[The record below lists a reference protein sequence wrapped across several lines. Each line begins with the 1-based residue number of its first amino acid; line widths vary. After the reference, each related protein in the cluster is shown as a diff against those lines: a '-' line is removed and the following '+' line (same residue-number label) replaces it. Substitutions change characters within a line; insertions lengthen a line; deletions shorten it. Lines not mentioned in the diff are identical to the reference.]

1 MSKYTTV
8 VSVKDSFNLSK
19 GRDGFWLYD
28 ETLGMNLSMRA
39 LSEVSAF
46 MEALDYYQKRLKTVE
61 KELCALHSKVENF
74 VAQFTEDDDNCD
86 CNN

>member
-1 MSKYTTV
+1 MSKYVTV

-28 ETLGMNLSMRA
+28 ETKEMNLSMRA

-61 KELCALHSKVENF
+61 KELYTLQSKVENF
-74 VAQFTEDDDNCD
+74 VGQFTEDDDNCD